1 MTLTIPTGYGSNDG
15 SNGASMTSFEVASMP
30 VLSGQKPVQLTI
42 PNDCIRFEMEK
53 VSYTF
58 HDCDEWS
65 REFYACNVN
74 KVHHQMNRCLN
85 DIEDLRSELDVQKVS
100 YGLCNRFQRT
110 FRIVASNM
118 RLTLNAKLLLSKMVF
133 LSALSNQSN

>member
-1 MTLTIPTGYGSNDG
+1 MMTLTIPTGYGSNDG
-15 SNGASMTSFEVASMP
+15 SNGADMTSFLVASMP

-65 REFYACNVN
+65 RGFYACSVN

-85 DIEDLRSELDVQKVS
+85 EIENLRSELDVQKVS
-100 YGLCNRFQRT
+100 YDLSIIDFKEPLELSR
-110 FRIVASNM
+110 RICH
-118 RLTLNAKLLLSKMVF
+118 
-133 LSALSNQSN
+133 